1 MITMIKDV
9 DAIAVVVKLRRM
21 KRKTEMSTVCKSL
34 LCTTSAIF
42 ALNII
47 KIGTRKSCIIINI

>member
-1 MITMIKDV
+1 MITMIRDV
-9 DAIAVVVKLRRM
+9 NVIAVVVKLRRM
-21 KRKTEMSTVCKSL
+21 TRKTEMSTVCKSL
-34 LCTTSAIF
+34 SCTTSAIF